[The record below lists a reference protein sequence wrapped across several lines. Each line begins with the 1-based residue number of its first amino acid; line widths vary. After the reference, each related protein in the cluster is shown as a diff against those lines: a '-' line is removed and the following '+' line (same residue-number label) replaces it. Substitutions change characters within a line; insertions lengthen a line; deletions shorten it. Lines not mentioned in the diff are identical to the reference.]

1 MDLCPALRELH
12 TPRLLLQAGHE
23 GLAAALCDYQQRNQA
38 HFAPWDPPMPA
49 SFYTEAAQA
58 ERLRTGLRAFAE
70 GSALRW
76 WLSPLAS
83 PGHIVGTVHLS
94 QIARGAFHSA
104 VLGYGLDGG
113 LQGQGLMHEALQA
126 AIAEAFSL
134 RVNLHRIQAAW
145 RPENLRSGAVLQRL
159 GFEPEGLARQYL
171 FIDGAWR
178 DHRIATLLNG
188 AFRPPSGWATAASVP
203 PAAER

>member
-1 MDLCPALRELH
+1 MDLCPAHRELH

-23 GLAAALCDYQQRNQA
+23 GLAAALCDYQSRNRA
-38 HFAPWDPPMPA
+38 HFAPWDPPTPA
-49 SFYTEAAQA
+49 SFYGETAQA
-58 ERLRTGLRAFAE
+58 ERIRTGLRAFAE

-76 WLSPLAS
+76 WLSPLAD
-83 PGHIVGTVHLS
+83 PGRVVGTVHIS

-104 VLGYGLDGG
+104 VLGYGLDAE
-113 LQGQGLMHEALQA
+113 LQGHGLMHEALGA

-134 RVNLHRIQAAW
+134 RVNLHRLQAAW

-159 GFEPEGLARQYL
+159 GFEREGLARHYL

-178 DHRIATLLNG
+178 DHCIASLHNPG
-188 AFRPPSGWATAASVP
+188 FRPPSGWAAATAP
-203 PAAER
+203 